1 MSKSVGLANSP
12 QAFTVLRHLLWT
24 VPRVIASIRVPG
36 QEVARTRRPSSDLDF
51 GHREPGDSSWR
62 VPTRWCPIRLSTSHS
77 IWPTSGAL
85 SPWRSRLTKRAPSYF
100 PPSSRGSVEIG
111 NLSLVQVIRAMQ
123 TQQAAF
129 VDPREKM
136 LEEQREQQALAD
148 LEQGII
154 SMVPEPA
161 HNLPA

>member
-1 MSKSVGLANSP
+1 
-12 QAFTVLRHLLWT
+12 
-24 VPRVIASIRVPG
+24 
-36 QEVARTRRPSSDLDF
+36 
-51 GHREPGDSSWR
+51 
-62 VPTRWCPIRLSTSHS
+62 
-77 IWPTSGAL
+77 
-85 SPWRSRLTKRAPSYF
+85 
-100 PPSSRGSVEIG
+100 VEIG